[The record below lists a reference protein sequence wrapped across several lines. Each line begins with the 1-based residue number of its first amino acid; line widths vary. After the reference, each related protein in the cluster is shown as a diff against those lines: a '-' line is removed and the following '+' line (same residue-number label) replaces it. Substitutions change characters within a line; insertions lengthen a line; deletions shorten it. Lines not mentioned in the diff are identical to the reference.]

1 VLAWDESKKKTKGFR
16 DGIASLKQGQKQ
28 FPPSLDAVPEKV
40 LSAGRKEGTMFTGRM
55 IDDLI
60 ETVERT
66 ERRCS
71 DERSREEKLAHFYAI
86 SQFELAQFEPS
97 LAGVA

>member
-1 VLAWDESKKKTKGFR
+1 
-16 DGIASLKQGQKQ
+16 
-28 FPPSLDAVPEKV
+28 
-40 LSAGRKEGTMFTGRM
+40 MFTGTV
-55 IDDLI
+55 IDEL
-60 ETVERT
+60 TNAVERS

-71 DERSREEKLAHFYAI
+71 DESSREEKLAHFYAI